1 MTDKLIDYSK
11 HGPHTEYFGDI
22 VAQANL
28 AIKLQQENAALK
40 AELDK
45 ALCKGYELIGSDQC
59 VDGYHIKQITVEEL
73 NKIKADAIRDF
84 EVPEM
89 DNAREWHYINDCK
102 NEHANRIEAGE

>member
-11 HGPHTEYFGDI
+11 HGPHTKYFGDI

-28 AIKLQQENAALK
+28 AIKIQQENAALK
-40 AELDK
+40 AQLDK

-73 NKIKADAIRDF
+73 NKIKAQLEEYEQILGYKVNESCRTGF
-84 EVPEM
+84 NM
-89 DNAREWHYINDCK
+89 ARLNLPPSED
-102 NEHANRIEAGE
+102 E

>member
-1 MTDKLIDYSK
+1 
-11 HGPHTEYFGDI
+11 
-22 VAQANL
+22 QANL

-73 NKIKADAIRDF
+73 NKDQ
-84 EVPEM
+84 
-89 DNAREWHYINDCK
+89 
-102 NEHANRIEAGE
+102 G